1 MCNADVRSI
10 KGLALLISV
19 CSLLASCELGIDQS
33 TLVKP
38 NYELLAPC
46 ARPDRAEATSIVLES
61 LCGTLS
67 VYEDRASNSGRKID
81 LNIMLIPATSSVVK
95 PDPIFFL
102 AGGPGQAAVEM
113 GPLLFSRLSK
123 LRRERDVVLV
133 DQRGT
138 GLSNSLACEPEENTP
153 MLDDL
158 SYEEILSVQQLMIRK
173 CLGQYDAN
181 PALYTTPIA
190 MDDLNEVRT
199 SLGYRDINLY
209 GISYGTRAALVY
221 LRRHESSVRSVILDS
236 VVPMSMKVGEMVAV
250 DAQASFEMLL
260 ADCQAQVH
268 CAEAFPQFEQHFNT
282 LMDRLK
288 DSPEDVT
295 IVHPRTGELI
305 EGKLSDKNIA
315 QMLRGILYDRDLS
328 TLIPLAIEEAYKGN
342 YQPLVTSNFV
352 FSGGDGNESSG
363 MSIGM
368 MASVLCSEDLSL
380 VSTPT
385 EAKNFDNPIYQSLKP
400 VCEFW
405 PKGTLPDGY
414 FEPVSSDK
422 PALLLSGEF
431 DPITPPKYGWE
442 ASATLSNS
450 EHVVVPGVGHA
461 ASLRGCVPEIMR
473 DFVETI
479 EPKQLSTSC
488 VMNLDRPP
496 FFTSFAGAVTSVNPG
511 EQVANKNSS
520 NSAAEEMTEDTL

>member
-1 MCNADVRSI
+1 MHYA
-10 KGLALLISV
+10 GLRPFESFAILGSLFLLLSG
-19 CSLLASCELGIDQS
+19 CELGVDQS

-38 NYELLAPC
+38 NYDLLAPC
-46 ARPDRAEATSIVLES
+46 GRPEQAQATSIVLES
-61 LCGTLS
+61 LCGTIS
-67 VYEDRASNSGRKID
+67 VYEDRASNTGRKID
-81 LNIMLIPATSSVVK
+81 LNIMLIPAASSVVK

-102 AGGPGQAAVEM
+102 AGGPGQAAVEV

-138 GLSNSLACEPEENTP
+138 GLSNSLACEPDEAAP
-153 MLDDL
+153 VLDEL
-158 SYEEILSVQQLMIRK
+158 SYEEILLTQQALLQT
-173 CLGQYDAN
+173 CLSQYEAN

-199 SLGYRDINLY
+199 TLGYRDINLY

-250 DAQASFEMLL
+250 DAQASFQMLL
-260 ADCQAQVH
+260 ADCQSQAH
-268 CAEAFPQFEQHFNT
+268 CAEAFPALEQHFNE
-282 LMDRLK
+282 LLGRLK
-288 DSPEDVT
+288 AQSEDVT
-295 IVHPRTGELI
+295 IVHPRTGEFI
-305 EGKLSDKNIA
+305 SGKVTQNHVT

-328 TLIPLAIEEAYKGN
+328 SLVPLAIEEAYLGN

-352 FSGGDGNESSG
+352 FSGGDDNEGSG

-380 VSTPT
+380 VSAPGQ
-385 EAKNFDNPIYQSLKP
+385 AKHFDNPMFRSLKP

-405 PKGTLPDGY
+405 PTRGIPLDY

-422 PALLLSGEF
+422 PVLLLSGKF
-431 DPITPPKYGWE
+431 DPITPPKYGWQ
-442 ASATLSNS
+442 AAATLSNS

-473 DFVETI
+473 DFIETI
-479 EPKQLSTSC
+479 EPSKIDTSC

-496 FFTSFAGAVTSVNPG
+496 FFTTFAGALSPDD
-511 EQVANKNSS
+511 
-520 NSAAEEMTEDTL
+520 AAATEDEL

>member
-1 MCNADVRSI
+1 MHHADLRLFRSLAI
-10 KGLALLISV
+10 LSGLFLLLSG
-19 CSLLASCELGIDQS
+19 CELGVDQS
-33 TLVKP
+33 TRVKP
-38 NYELLAPC
+38 NYDLLAPC
-46 ARPDRAEATSIVLES
+46 GRPERAQATSIVLES
-61 LCGTLS
+61 LCGTIS
-67 VYEDRASNSGRKID
+67 VYEDRVSNTGRKID

-102 AGGPGQAAVEM
+102 AGGPGQAAVEV
-113 GPLLFSRLSK
+113 GPVLFSRLSK

-138 GLSNSLACEPEENTP
+138 GLSNSLACEPDEATP
-153 MLDDL
+153 VLDEL
-158 SYEEILSVQQLMIRK
+158 GYEEILSIQQALLK
-173 CLGQYDAN
+173 TCLSQYDAN

-199 SLGYRDINLY
+199 SLGYREINLY

-221 LRRHESSVRSVILDS
+221 LRRHEASVRSVILDS

-250 DAQASFEMLL
+250 DAQSSFQMLL
-260 ADCQAQVH
+260 ADCQSQTG
-268 CAEAFPQFEQHFNT
+268 CAEAFPALEQHFRE
-282 LMDRLK
+282 LLVRL
-288 DSPEDVT
+288 SALPEDV
-295 IVHPRTGELI
+295 IIIHPRTGEPI
-305 EGKLSDKNIA
+305 KGKVTRNHIT

-328 TLIPLAIEEAYKGN
+328 SLVPLAIEEAYLGN

-352 FSGGDGNESSG
+352 FSGGDDNEGSG

-380 VSTPT
+380 VSAPGQ
-385 EAKNFDNPIYQSLKP
+385 AKYFDNPMYRSLKP

-405 PKGTLPDGY
+405 PTGTIPTGY

-422 PALLLSGEF
+422 PVLLLSGKF
-431 DPITPPKYGWE
+431 DPITPPKYGWQ
-442 ASATLSNS
+442 AAATLSNS

-473 DFVETI
+473 DFIETI
-479 EPKQLSTSC
+479 EPKLIETSC

-496 FFTSFAGAVTSVNPG
+496 FFTNFAGAVTPHG
-511 EQVANKNSS
+511 
-520 NSAAEEMTEDTL
+520 AATTEAEL